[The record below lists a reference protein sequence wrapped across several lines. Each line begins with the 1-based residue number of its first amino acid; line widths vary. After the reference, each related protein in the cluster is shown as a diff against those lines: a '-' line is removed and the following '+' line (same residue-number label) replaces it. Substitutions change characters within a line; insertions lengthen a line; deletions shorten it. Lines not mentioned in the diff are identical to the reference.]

1 MFKKHLFITLLILVV
16 AALFAGCA
24 APAAPA
30 PAAPTQAPAAAEPTK
45 APEAPAPAPAAGAF
59 KMGLLLPGSAND
71 QGWNTMAYNAL
82 KQVEKDLGAE
92 VSYVELK
99 QDPASYEKAFRDFAA
114 QGYQLVMGHGNEF
127 EDAAKAAAKDYP
139 NVQFF
144 ISSSRLSEPTVTGLN
159 TASEQPLYL
168 MGMIAAKMCKAAG
181 FVGGMEI
188 PPVSEAL
195 TGFINGAKSVDPN
208 FKVYSTYIGN
218 FEDAAAAKEAALG
231 MIAQGADCIVPDADA
246 AGQGVYQAVVEKK
259 DQGIKTFGVFVP
271 ATDAAPGQVLANYVS
286 NYGQGVTNLAKMVKE
301 GTYKGGKNVAFGF
314 DMPDVIMLNYD
325 ETATTKVPDDV
336 RAAVEAAKKQL
347 AEGKIDALAAESAAP
362 APAAGAFKM
371 GLLLPGSANDQGWNT
386 MAYNALKQVEKD
398 LGAEVSYVELKQD
411 PASYE
416 KAFRDFA
423 AQGYQLIM
431 GHGNEFEDAAKAA
444 AKDYPNV
451 QFFISS
457 SRLSEPTVTGL
468 NTASDQPLYLMGVIA
483 AKMCKAAGFVG
494 GMEIPPISEA
504 LTGFIN
510 GAKSVDPNF
519 KVYSTY
525 IGNFDDAA
533 AAKEAALGMIAQ
545 GADCIVPDA
554 DAAGQGVYQAVVEK
568 KDAGVKTFGVFV
580 PATDAA
586 PGQVLANYVSNYGQG
601 VTNLAK
607 QVKEGTYKGGKN
619 VAFGFDM
626 PDVIMLNYDETA
638 TTKVPD
644 DVRAAVEAA
653 KKQIAEGKIDTLAP
667 VK

>member
-1 MFKKHLFITLLILVV
+1 
-16 AALFAGCA
+16 
-24 APAAPA
+24 
-30 PAAPTQAPAAAEPTK
+30 
-45 APEAPAPAPAAGAF
+45 
-59 KMGLLLPGSAND
+59 
-71 QGWNTMAYNAL
+71 
-82 KQVEKDLGAE
+82 
-92 VSYVELK
+92 
-99 QDPASYEKAFRDFAA
+99 
-114 QGYQLVMGHGNEF
+114 
-127 EDAAKAAAKDYP
+127 
-139 NVQFF
+139 
-144 ISSSRLSEPTVTGLN
+144 
-159 TASEQPLYL
+159 
-168 MGMIAAKMCKAAG
+168 
-181 FVGGMEI
+181 
-188 PPVSEAL
+188 
-195 TGFINGAKSVDPN
+195 
-208 FKVYSTYIGN
+208 
-218 FEDAAAAKEAALG
+218 
-231 MIAQGADCIVPDADA
+231 
-246 AGQGVYQAVVEKK
+246 
-259 DQGIKTFGVFVP
+259 
-271 ATDAAPGQVLANYVS
+271 
-286 NYGQGVTNLAKMVKE
+286 
-301 GTYKGGKNVAFGF
+301 
-314 DMPDVIMLNYD
+314 MP
-325 ETATTKVPDDV
+325 
-336 RAAVEAAKKQL
+336 
-347 AEGKIDALAAESAAP
+347 
-362 APAAGAFKM
+362 
-371 GLLLPGSANDQGWNT
+371 
-386 MAYNALKQVEKD
+386 
-398 LGAEVSYVELKQD
+398 YVELKQD

-423 AQGYQLIM
+423 AQGYQLIL

-444 AKDYPNV
+444 AVDYPNV

-653 KKQIAEGKIDTLAP
+653 KKQIVEGKIDTLAAESAAPAAKPVEGAFKMGLLTPGSVNDQGWNTMAYNALKQVEKDLGAEVANVELKQDPASYEKAFRDFAAQGYQLILGHGNEFEDAAKAAAVDYPNVQFFISSSRLSEPTVTGLNTASDQPLYLMGVIAAKMCKAAGFVGGMEIPPISEALTGFINGAKSVDPNFKVYSTYIGNFDDAAAAKEAALGMIAQGADCIVPDADAAGQGVYQAVVEKKDQGVKTFGVFVPATDAAPGQVLANYVSNYGQGVTNLAKQVKEGTYKGGKNVAFGFDMPDVIMLNYDETATTKVPDDVRAAVEAAKKQIVEGKIDTLAP